1 MFGRSFKRYLE
12 KRDEEFR
19 RRDEEFKAEAQR
31 RDAEAQKRDA
41 ELKAETRRRDAELK
55 AEARRRDAE
64 TQKRDAEGR
73 ARWAR
78 LEELR
83 AKSDAQVEETRKF
96 NREILLRNEKVYTR
110 LIAEI
115 EDGRKQIQANT
126 QAVLSVLDRLNGS
139 SA

>member
-12 KRDEEFR
+12 KRDEEFH
-19 RRDEEFKAEAQR
+19 RRDEELRTEAQQ
-31 RDAEAQKRDA
+31 RDE
-41 ELKAETRRRDAELK
+41 ELK
-55 AEARRRDAE
+55 AEARKRDEELKAE
-64 TQKRDAEGR
+64 ARKRDAEGS

-83 AKSDAQVEETRKF
+83 AKSDAQTEETREF

-115 EDGRKQIQANT
+115 EDQRKQIQANT
-126 QAVLSVLDRLNGS
+126 QAVLSVLDRFNGS

>member
-19 RRDEEFKAEAQR
+19 KRDEELRAEAQR
-31 RDAEAQKRDA
+31 RDAEAQ
-41 ELKAETRRRDAELK
+41 RRDAQLK
-55 AEARRRDAE
+55 AEAR
-64 TQKRDAEGR
+64 KRDAEGR

-83 AKSDAQVEETRKF
+83 VKSDAQAEETREF

>member
-12 KRDEEFR
+12 KRDEEFH
-19 RRDEEFKAEAQR
+19 RRDEELRTEAKRREAETR
-31 RDAEAQKRDA
+31 KRDAEARKRD
-41 ELKAETRRRDAELK
+41 EELK
-55 AEARRRDAE
+55 AEAR
-64 TQKRDAEGR
+64 KRDAEGS

-83 AKSDAQVEETRKF
+83 AKSDAQAEETREF
-96 NREILLRNEKVYTR
+96 NREILLRNEKVYMSA
-110 LIAEI
+110 IAEI
-115 EDGRKQIQANT
+115 EEGRKQIQANT